1 MRRKASSIG
10 AGWRVLVHVFLIA
23 LVVASILPLY
33 NVIAASFK
41 SADEFVMNPFLPPQS
56 PTTDNYAYAAIS
68 GRLLRYAV
76 NSLVLVPLGL
86 LAYLAVCISAGYA
99 FGKMRF
105 RLRLPL
111 FLLVLFLTIF
121 PQLLL
126 ATQVFKL
133 TSLLHLTNTGPGVIL
148 AWVAYF
154 SPFGTY
160 IMTTYFADMPYELVE
175 AARLDGASQFR
186 ILTRV
191 MTPLAAPMIATI
203 AIIGFQSMWN
213 ELPFSL
219 LILQDQGS
227 RTITLGIAMMRGE
240 FGLRVPIL
248 SAAVVIAMA
257 VPLVMFLIFQRRV
270 TLGVTAGAIKG

>member
-1 MRRKASSIG
+1 MRKASSIG
-10 AGWRVLVHVFLIA
+10 AAWRVLVHVFLIV
-23 LVVASILPLY
+23 LVVASLLPLY

-41 SADEFVMNPFLPPQS
+41 SADEFVRNPFFPPQS
-56 PTTDNYAYAAIS
+56 PTTDNYAYAIVSA
-68 GRLLRYAV
+68 RLLRFAV
-76 NSLVLVPLGL
+76 NSLILVPLGL
-86 LAYLAVCISAGYA
+86 LVYLAVCVSAGYA

-133 TSLLHLTNTGPGVIL
+133 VSLLHLTNTRAGVIL
-148 AWVAYF
+148 TWVAYF
-154 SPFGTY
+154 APFGTY
-160 IMTTYFADMPYELVE
+160 IMTTYFTDMPYELVE
-175 AARLDGASQFR
+175 AARMDGASPLR
-186 ILTRV
+186 ILVQV
-191 MTPLAAPMIATI
+191 MTPLAAPMIATL

-257 VPLVMFLIFQRRV
+257 VPLVIFFIFQRRV
-270 TLGVTAGAIKG
+270 TLGATAGAIKG

>member
-1 MRRKASSIG
+1 MRKASSIG
-10 AGWRVLVHVFLIA
+10 AGWRVLVHVFLVV
-23 LVVASILPLY
+23 LVVASLLPLY
-33 NVIAASFK
+33 NVVAASFK
-41 SADEFVMNPFLPPQS
+41 SADEFVKNPFFPPQS
-56 PTTDNYAYAAIS
+56 PTTDNYAYAVVSA
-68 GRLLRYAV
+68 RLLHFAV
-76 NSLVLVPLGL
+76 NSLILVPLGL
-86 LAYLAVCISAGYA
+86 LVYLAVCISAGYA

-105 RLRLPL
+105 RFRLPL

-133 TSLLHLTNTGPGVIL
+133 ISLMHLTNTRAGVIL
-148 AWVAYF
+148 TWAAYF
-154 SPFGTY
+154 APFGTY

-175 AARLDGASQFR
+175 AARMDGASPLR
-186 ILTRV
+186 ILVQV
-191 MTPLAAPMIATI
+191 MTPMAAPMIATL

-227 RTITLGIAMMRGE
+227 RTLTLGIAMMRGE

-257 VPLVMFLIFQRRV
+257 VPLVIFLIFQRRI
-270 TLGVTAGAIKG
+270 TLGATAGAIKG

>member
-1 MRRKASSIG
+1 MRKASSIG
-10 AGWRVLVHVFLIA
+10 AGWRVLVQVFLIV

-41 SADEFVMNPFLPPQS
+41 SADEFVANPFFPPRV
-56 PTTDNYAYAAIS
+56 PTAANYAYAAIS
-68 GRLLRYAV
+68 GRLLHYAV
-76 NSLVLVPLGL
+76 NSLILVPLGL
-86 LAYLAVCISAGYA
+86 LVYLAVCTSAGYA

-111 FLLVLFLTIF
+111 FLVVLFLLIF

-133 TSLLHLTNTGPGVIL
+133 TSLLHLTNTGAGVIL
-148 AWVAYF
+148 AWAAYF

-160 IMTTYFADMPYELVE
+160 IMTTYFTDMPYELVE
-175 AARLDGASQFR
+175 AARMDGASHFR
-186 ILTRV
+186 IFARV
-191 MTPLAAPMIATI
+191 MAPLAGPMIATV

-219 LILQDQGS
+219 LILQNQSS
-227 RTITLGIAMMRGE
+227 RTLTLGIAMMRGE

-257 VPLVMFLIFQRRV
+257 VPLVIFLIFQRRV

>member
-1 MRRKASSIG
+1 MRKASSIG

-23 LVVASILPLY
+23 LVVASLLPLY
-33 NVIAASFK
+33 NVVAASFK
-41 SADEFVMNPFLPPQS
+41 SADEFVKNPFFPPQS
-56 PTTDNYAYAAIS
+56 PTTDNYAYAIVSA
-68 GRLLRYAV
+68 RLLRFAV
-76 NSLVLVPLGL
+76 NSLILVPLGL
-86 LAYLAVCISAGYA
+86 LMYLAVCISAGYA

-133 TSLLHLTNTGPGVIL
+133 ISLLHLTNTRAGVIL
-148 AWVAYF
+148 TWVAYF
-154 SPFGTY
+154 APFGTY

-175 AARLDGASQFR
+175 AARMDGASPLR
-186 ILTRV
+186 ILVQV
-191 MTPLAAPMIATI
+191 MTPMAAPMIATV

-227 RTITLGIAMMRGE
+227 RTLTLGIAMMRGE

-248 SAAVVIAMA
+248 SAAVVIALA
-257 VPLVMFLIFQRRV
+257 VPLVIFLIFQRRI
-270 TLGVTAGAIKG
+270 TLGATAGAIKG